1 MKHTSIRG
9 LIAPS
14 RWFPP
19 AVKQRIGHLAH
30 APHRLSP
37 MQSAS
42 DNQTPAACTIHQMRQ
57 SFQDPAY
64 GFRRFVDTHITNR
77 DDEIGDIIV
86 TVAINLHRELG
97 PGLLESVYE
106 VLLAH
111 RLESSNLHVERPVS
125 VPIQFDG
132 VCFEEGFR
140 ADLIVEIKV
149 IFELKKKEKITPA
162 HKKQLLTYL
171 KLTGFKVCYLL
182 NFGEELMRTGI
193 TRTINGTLSS

>member
-1 MKHTSIRG
+1 MTHTSIRG

-64 GFRRFVDTHITNR
+64 GFRRFVDTHNTNR
-77 DDEIGDIIV
+77 DRGGSRIQILISQLNMFTHHGS
-86 TVAINLHRELG
+86 AISASPRCN
-97 PGLLESVYE
+97 PES
-106 VLLAH
+106 
-111 RLESSNLHVERPVS
+111 P
-125 VPIQFDG
+125 F
-132 VCFEEGFR
+132 
-140 ADLIVEIKV
+140 
-149 IFELKKKEKITPA
+149 KITSGPER
-162 HKKQLLTYL
+162 KQMRNLAEARRSRR
-171 KLTGFKVCYLL
+171 KSNPEVGWEQR
-182 NFGEELMRTGI
+182 GGAEIAEEVESRF
-193 TRTINGTLSS
+193 

>member
-1 MKHTSIRG
+1 MHNSFSFHNLKEKTPLHTGQTDYCMGANNYTGSF
-9 LIAPS
+9 APS

-77 DDEIGDIIV
+77 ENNRYLLLGSGGWHR
-86 TVAINLHRELG
+86 TV
-97 PGLLESVYE
+97 
-106 VLLAH
+106 
-111 RLESSNLHVERPVS
+111 SNLALCSLCTPWLKNSTTEITEATEKNKYFVQPLVDSIER
-125 VPIQFDG
+125 
-132 VCFEEGFR
+132 
-140 ADLIVEIKV
+140 
-149 IFELKKKEKITPA
+149 
-162 HKKQLLTYL
+162 
-171 KLTGFKVCYLL
+171 FK
-182 NFGEELMRTGI
+182 M
-193 TRTINGTLSS
+193 